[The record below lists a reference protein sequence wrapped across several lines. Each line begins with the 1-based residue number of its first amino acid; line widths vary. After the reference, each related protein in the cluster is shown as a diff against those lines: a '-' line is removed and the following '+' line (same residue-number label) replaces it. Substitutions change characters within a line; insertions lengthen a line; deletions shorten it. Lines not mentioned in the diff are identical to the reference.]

1 MKPAMLLSNLETLKY
16 SWKGIRMI
24 DRNSIVFEEGARIIT
39 EQMLL
44 DIFKQA
50 EQHAYHKTEAVYAYR
65 LFPGPWDG
73 THLSNMVPIILALTP
88 KSIMV
93 SVYYDMANL
102 CWAMQFILF
111 EKDFAKFQNLFL
123 MEDAIHAFVYRST
136 VARSLTVDE
145 FRWLIDLKSGMIC
158 HE

>member
-1 MKPAMLLSNLETLKY
+1 MLLLNLETLKY

-24 DRNSIVFEEGARIIT
+24 DQKSIAFEEGARIIT

-44 DIFKQA
+44 DIF
-50 EQHAYHKTEAVYAYR
+50 ERVERHASHKTEAVYAYR
-65 LFPGPWDG
+65 LFPYPWDD
-73 THLSNMVPIILALTP
+73 THLGNMIPIILALTP
-88 KSIMV
+88 KSIVV
-93 SVYYDMANL
+93 SVYYDTANL

-123 MEDAIHAFVYRST
+123 TEDAIHEFVYRST
-136 VARSLTVDE
+136 VTRSLTTAE
-145 FRWLIDLKSGMIC
+145 FSWLVDLKSGMIC

>member
-1 MKPAMLLSNLETLKY
+1 
-16 SWKGIRMI
+16 MI
-24 DRNSIVFEEGARIIT
+24 DQNSIVVEEGARIIT

-44 DIFKQA
+44 DLFEQV

-65 LFPGPWDG
+65 LFPGPWDD
-73 THLSNMVPIILALTP
+73 TLLSNMIPIILALTP
-88 KSIMV
+88 KSIAV

-111 EKDFAKFQNLFL
+111 EKDFAKFHNLFL
-123 MEDAIHAFVYRST
+123 TEDAIHEFVYRST
-136 VARSLTVDE
+136 VTRSLTAAE
-145 FRWLIDLKSGMIC
+145 FSWLVDLKSGMTC

>member
-1 MKPAMLLSNLETLKY
+1 
-16 SWKGIRMI
+16 MI
-24 DRNSIVFEEGARIIT
+24 DQDSIVFEEGARLIT

-44 DIFKQA
+44 DIFKQV

-65 LFPGPWDG
+65 LFSGPWDD
-73 THLSNMVPIILALTP
+73 THLSNMIPIVLALTP

-102 CWAMQFILF
+102 CWAIQFILF
-111 EKDFAKFQNLFL
+111 EKNFAKFQNLFL
-123 MEDAIHAFVYRST
+123 TEDAIHEFVYRST
-136 VARSLTVDE
+136 VTRSLTVDE
-145 FRWLIDLKSGMIC
+145 FRWLDDLKSGMIC

>member
-1 MKPAMLLSNLETLKY
+1 
-16 SWKGIRMI
+16 MI

-44 DIFKQA
+44 DVFKQV
-50 EQHAYHKTEAVYAYR
+50 EQHAHHKTEAVYAYR
-65 LFPGPWDG
+65 LFPGSWDD
-73 THLSNMVPIILALTP
+73 THLSNMIPIILALTP

-93 SVYYDMANL
+93 SVYYEADL

-111 EKDFAKFQNLFL
+111 EKDFVKFHNVFL
-123 MEDAIHAFVYRST
+123 TEDAIHEFVYRST
-136 VARSLTVDE
+136 VARSLTAAE
-145 FRWLIDLKSGMIC
+145 FRWLVDLKSGMIC

>member
-24 DRNSIVFEEGARIIT
+24 DQKSIVFEEGARIIT

-44 DIFKQA
+44 DIF
-50 EQHAYHKTEAVYAYR
+50 EQVERRASHKPDAVYAYS
-65 LFPGPWDG
+65 LFPYPWDD
-73 THLSNMVPIILALTP
+73 THLGDMIPIILALTP
-88 KSIMV
+88 KSIAV
-93 SVYYDMANL
+93 SVYYDTTNL

-111 EKDFAKFQNLFL
+111 EQDFAKFQNLFP
-123 MEDAIHAFVYRST
+123 MEDAIRAFVYRST
-136 VARSLTVDE
+136 VTRSLTAAE
-145 FRWLIDLKSGMIC
+145 FGWLADLKSGMIC